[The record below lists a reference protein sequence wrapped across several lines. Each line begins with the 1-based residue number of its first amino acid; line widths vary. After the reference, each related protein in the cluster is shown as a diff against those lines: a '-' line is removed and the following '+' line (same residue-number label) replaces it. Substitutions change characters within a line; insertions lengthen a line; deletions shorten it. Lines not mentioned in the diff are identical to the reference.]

1 MKFSISG
8 KGIPNELPRSSRTVK
23 LPEGIIPKSETA
35 FSEYAT
41 SGGHLTIN
49 SVFGNDPEKTSASL
63 GWVLKMAP
71 EALKGFSQVAT
82 HLAIRVNNYAL
93 ALLHLC
99 SGFCKLIHI
108 TSVMPPH
115 LILSAMQCYDVDIRR
130 SFANVTGVDTSDTA
144 WKQAKMNLCRGGLG
158 LCSLADH
165 SSAAYIAS
173 FCTGRSVQ
181 ATPHLA
187 NVISLYKV
195 VLQIVIPYQS
205 IPTDSKLCAR
215 KEKYPEIDAA
225 VFDWFYSLRT
235 PRSTCKPYPI
245 SRSLIQV
252 RAFYEAKQ
260 WDIVGGLD
268 IDDGDIMIFKFPPN
282 VTMKMALLLGSF
294 QKSTRSS
301 RQAGGT
307 HDKADSSRGTPSS
320 MDAPRAKVQSNM
332 ANIKKLMLDI
342 AHASHHLE
350 YLQRAEA
357 TGNLPRGLSVKP
369 RMMML
374 VSADETT
381 TKLWKEQ
388 TKINTLGY
396 MRVAMTH
403 YENIVR
409 DRTENIGEKKL
420 LKP

>member
-1 MKFSISG
+1 
-8 KGIPNELPRSSRTVK
+8 
-23 LPEGIIPKSETA
+23 
-35 FSEYAT
+35 
-41 SGGHLTIN
+41 
-49 SVFGNDPEKTSASL
+49 
-63 GWVLKMAP
+63 MAP

-173 FCTGRSVQ
+173 FCT
-181 ATPHLA
+181 
-187 NVISLYKV
+187 
-195 VLQIVIPYQS
+195 
-205 IPTDSKLCAR
+205 
-215 KEKYPEIDAA
+215 
-225 VFDWFYSLRT
+225 
-235 PRSTCKPYPI
+235 
-245 SRSLIQV
+245 
-252 RAFYEAKQ
+252 AKQ